1 MAKKDDFIVKNREK
15 NGRGNRHGATV
26 KNLIFNE
33 KITSIK
39 SFCNFAEEIYI
50 NRRFYPRNC

>member
-1 MAKKDDFIVKNREK
+1 MAKKDDFIVKNRKK

-39 SFCNFAEEIYI
+39 FLF
-50 NRRFYPRNC
+50 

>member
-1 MAKKDDFIVKNREK
+1 MAKKDDFIVKNREN
-15 NGRGNRHGATV
+15 NGRGNRHAATV

-39 SFCNFAEEIYI
+39 FLF
-50 NRRFYPRNC
+50 

>member
-15 NGRGNRHGATV
+15 NARANRHGATV

-39 SFCNFAEEIYI
+39 FLF
-50 NRRFYPRNC
+50 